1 MSKFIEAILPLP
13 LPGTYT
19 YSIPAPLKERIAV
32 GCRVSVPLGEKRSYT
47 ALVSEIH
54 DREPQG
60 YKAKPIKELLDEEP
74 VVTEIQLKLWNWIA
88 RYYLCSLGDIYK
100 AAVPQG
106 LKGEFRPRTEQR
118 TRLASKWKKE
128 SDVNLLMQTLSRAPR
143 QKRLLSTLVALT
155 TPFAEKPA
163 EISKHRLIEAA
174 QGSPNI

>member
-1 MSKFIEAILPLP
+1 MSHNKSNFATVMSKFIEAILPLP

-74 VVTEIQLKLWNWIA
+74 VVTEIQLKLSMLLFRSILIHAPN
-88 RYYLCSLGDIYK
+88 RG
-100 AAVPQG
+100 QG
-106 LKGEFRPRTEQR
+106 LPQNGRR
-118 TRLASKWKKE
+118 
-128 SDVNLLMQTLSRAPR
+128 RA
-143 QKRLLSTLVALT
+143 T
-155 TPFAEKPA
+155 
-163 EISKHRLIEAA
+163 
-174 QGSPNI
+174 